1 MNEARSRSTFPCT
14 ADKPLLLRTAAGP
27 GTSGKR
33 DRERVFSFT
42 LTSGR
47 LGITAKGLCRA
58 QRAPDQYAATHCLL
72 GTEKNI
78 REGGHQQQVLKGGA
92 LPNKSTT
99 GAHCQAPGL
108 SPNARAVWKDC
119 YEGPS
124 ALLHTFIRSL
134 IYLSL
139 ERNLP
144 ECLFSLLPSD
154 LLVGCD

>member
-1 MNEARSRSTFPCT
+1 MHRRQATPL
-14 ADKPLLLRTAAGP
+14 ADCCWPRDIWKRTQ
-27 GTSGKR
+27 
-33 DRERVFSFT
+33 REGVFLHTDLWETWHNS
-42 LTSGR
+42 
-47 LGITAKGLCRA
+47 KGA

-78 REGGHQQQVLKGGA
+78 REGGHRQQVLKGGA

-119 YEGPS
+119 YEEPS
-124 ALLHTFIRSL
+124 ALLHTFTRSF

-144 ECLFSLLPSD
+144 ECLFSPLPSD
-154 LLVGCD
+154 LLLGCD